1 MKPLMSLFAATALAG
16 LPPLAAQAAS
26 APLPHVIFEYTFRDN
41 GARWDL
47 SVERHYET
55 CTYVGPHGAFK
66 VPAEFG
72 KCPTI
77 RWFRDDGSVQ

>member
-1 MKPLMSLFAATALAG
+1 MKPLISMCAATAFLA
-16 LPPLAAQAAS
+16 LIPATAQAAS
-26 APLPHVIFEYTFRDN
+26 APLPHIIFEYTFRDN

-55 CTYVGPHGAFK
+55 CTYVGPHGAFT

-72 KCPTI
+72 NCPTI
-77 RWFRDDGSVQ
+77 RWFHEDGSAQ